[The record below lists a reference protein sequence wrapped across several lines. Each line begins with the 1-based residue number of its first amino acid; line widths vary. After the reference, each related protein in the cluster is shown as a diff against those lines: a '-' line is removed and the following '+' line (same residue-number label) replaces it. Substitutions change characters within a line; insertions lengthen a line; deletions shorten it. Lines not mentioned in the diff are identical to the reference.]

1 MLERRRTATLLVV
14 LCLGHVLLI
23 SSQVPSRSGSSAL
36 HGAAFGAVSQL
47 QRIVSGFSDGI
58 GGVWSHYFGLRNASR
73 ENDALRQRVL
83 DLEGQLAAERA
94 RASRIDALEEALA
107 LQKTVVA
114 PTLAARVIA
123 GNPVPRVMTVNL
135 DRGTADGV
143 TANMAVINGS
153 GVVGRVISGPG
164 RSACT
169 VQLLIDRAA
178 SAGATLEASGTTAL
192 ASGGFADGN
201 LRLSLLSSAATV
213 AVGER
218 VLTSGQD
225 GIYPS
230 GFVIGRVA
238 QINGAG
244 KNREVVV
251 EPGVNFSRLN
261 VVLIVLARPAAA
273 PDAKP
278 GKPPSGPA
286 RQ

>member
-1 MLERRRTATLLVV
+1 MLERRRTALLLVV

-36 HGAAFGAVSQL
+36 HGAAFGSVAQL
-47 QRIVSGFSDGI
+47 QRLMSGTSDSI
-58 GGVWSHYFGLRNASR
+58 GGLWSHYFGLRNAAR
-73 ENDALRQRVL
+73 ENDDLRRQVL
-83 DLEGQLAAERA
+83 DLEGRLAAERA
-94 RASRIDALEEALA
+94 RSAKVDVLEEALG

-123 GNPVPRVMTVNL
+123 GNPVPGVMTVNL

-153 GVVGRVISGPG
+153 GVVGRVIAGVS

-169 VQLLIDRAA
+169 VQLLVDRAA
-178 SAGATLEASGTTAL
+178 SAGATLEGSGTTAL
-192 ASGGFADGN
+192 VSGGFPDGN
-201 LRLSLLSSAATV
+201 LRMSLLSSATSL

-225 GIYPS
+225 GFYPS
-230 GFVIGRVA
+230 GFVIGHVT
-238 QINGAG
+238 QINGSG

-251 EPGVNFSRLN
+251 APAVNFARLN
-261 VVLIVLARPAAA
+261 VVLIVLARPVPAA
-273 PDAKP
+273 DAKP
-278 GKPPSGPA
+278 VK
-286 RQ
+286 